1 MSDSLRPYGLQHARL
16 PCPSLSPRICL
27 HSCPLSQW
35 CHSTISPSFTPFSSC
50 LQFLPGSGTF
60 PKSQFFTSG
69 GQRVGASASASV
81 LPMNIQGWLP
91 LGLTGLISLLSKG
104 ISRVFSS
111 TTIQNH
117 QFFGAQPSLWSS
129 SHICTWL
136 LENCRSRDFLTRL
149 ERRVIICRNKVMEH
163 FPNIGRIE
171 SFQFCHFISVVL
183 EPDCPAVLPNSR

>member
-1 MSDSLRPYGLQHARL
+1 MSNSLQPHELLHIWL
-16 PCPSLSPRICL
+16 PCPSLSARVCSN
-27 HSCPLSQW
+27 SCPLSW
-35 CHSTISPSFTPFSSC
+35 LCYLTISSSVISFSFCPQSFPAS
-50 LQFLPGSGTF
+50 GSF
-60 PKSQFFTSG
+60 PMSWLFTSDG
-69 GQRVGASASASV
+69 HSFGNSASV
-81 LPMNIQGWLP
+81 RPMNIHSWFP
-91 LGLTGLISLLSKG
+91 LGLTGLISLQSTG

-111 TTIQNH
+111 TTIQNL

-149 ERRVIICRNKVMEH
+149 EWRVIICRNKVMEH